1 MAIGWTYLAIAIV
14 LEVAGTI
21 SLKYSA
27 GLTRLLP
34 TLATVVLYSGSFA
47 LLALAIKTIE
57 LSTAYAIWAAV
68 GTALVAVFAIV
79 IFGSPL
85 TWGKAVSLA
94 LVIAGVAGL
103 HLSDAAAT
111 ALGK

>member
-1 MAIGWTYLAIAIV
+1 MTAGWIYLTVAIL

-27 GLTRLLP
+27 GLTRLWP
-34 TLATVVLYSGSFA
+34 TLATVVLYTGSFA
-47 LLALAIKTIE
+47 SLALAIKSIE

-79 IFGSPL
+79 IFGAPL